1 MTDVQREIGAHEE
14 AIETVKDAC
23 GRGPVDI
30 ADAKQIR

>member
-14 AIETVKDAC
+14 AIETVKDAV
-23 GRGPVDI
+23 RVRRQDI